1 MFGGRKECTR
11 CGRRVSR
18 WSKVGDTCPHCK
30 VVWTRYSYNSRPG
43 DPLEDALIAAENRQI
58 DEQKRAFVR
67 RIKWLLGLLG
77 VVLLLVLIAAF
88 GFYLRPVSY
97 LNAHVYLQEHLV
109 GIESHDI
116 KVDGYRMH
124 YLAMGPASGPPVV
137 LVHGLGGRAEDWW
150 NVAPI
155 LAKAGFRVYMPDLLG
170 FGRSQQPTDFSYSV
184 HDQATVVVDF
194 MDALGVK
201 QADVAGWSMG
211 GWIVQLI
218 AFEHPERVSRLI
230 LIDSVGLNIKP
241 SWNTNL
247 FVPTSYQELA
257 ELDALLMPNPPPI
270 PPFIARDFLRRFR
283 ANGWVIKRALAT
295 MMTAQDVTDN
305 LLPQL
310 KMPVLIIWGSLDQI
324 APVGQAQ
331 TMHHLIPQSQLL
343 LIPDCGHMVPLQC
356 SAEMDST
363 ALKFIQ

>member
-1 MFGGRKECTR
+1 MKWTM
-11 CGRRVSR
+11 RVF
-18 WSKVGDTCPHCK
+18 
-30 VVWTRYSYNSRPG
+30 
-43 DPLEDALIAAENRQI
+43 LALIALPA
-58 DEQKRAFVR
+58 
-67 RIKWLLGLLG
+67 
-77 VVLLLVLIAAF
+77 IAAL

-97 LNAHVYLQEHLV
+97 LNAHVYLQENLV
-109 GIESHDI
+109 GIESRNI

-124 YLAMGPASGPPVV
+124 YLAMGPASGAAVV

-170 FGRSQQPTDFSYSV
+170 FGRSQQPADFSYSV
-184 HDQATVVVDF
+184 RDQAAVVVHF
-194 MDALGVK
+194 MDELGVK

-218 AFEHPERVSRLI
+218 ALEHPERVSRLI

-241 SWNTNL
+241 LWNTNL

-257 ELDALLMPNPPPI
+257 KLEALLMPNPQPI

-295 MMTAQDVTDN
+295 MLTAQDVTDN

-310 KMPVLIIWGSLDQI
+310 KMPVLIVWGSLDQI
-324 APVGQAQ
+324 APVDQAQ
-331 TMHHLIPQSQLL
+331 TMHHLIPQSQLQ
-343 LIPDCGHMVPLQC
+343 LIPGCGHMVPLQC
-356 SAEMDST
+356 SAEMDPV
-363 ALKFIQ
+363 ALKFFQ

>member
-1 MFGGRKECTR
+1 MTNPAKWVV
-11 CGRRVSR
+11 RVF
-18 WSKVGDTCPHCK
+18 
-30 VVWTRYSYNSRPG
+30 
-43 DPLEDALIAAENRQI
+43 LALIALSA
-58 DEQKRAFVR
+58 
-67 RIKWLLGLLG
+67 
-77 VVLLLVLIAAF
+77 IAAL
-88 GFYLRPVSY
+88 GFYLRPVSF

-109 GIESHDI
+109 GIESRNI
-116 KVDGYRMH
+116 KVDGYRVH

-150 NVAPI
+150 NVAPV

-170 FGRSQQPTDFSYSV
+170 FGRSQQPADFSYSV
-184 HDQATVVVDF
+184 RDQAAVVVDF
-194 MDALGVK
+194 MSALGVK

-218 AFEHPERVSRLI
+218 ASEHPERVSRLI

-241 SWNTNL
+241 QWDTNL
-247 FVPTSYQELA
+247 FVPTSPH
-257 ELDALLMPNPPPI
+257 ELDELQALLMPHPQQI
-270 PPFIARDFLRRFR
+270 PPFVARDYLRRFR
-283 ANGWVIKRALAT
+283 ISGWVIKRALAT

-324 APVGQAQ
+324 APVDQAQ

-343 LIPDCGHMVPLQC
+343 LIPGCGHMVPLQC
-356 SAEMDST
+356 SAEMDPT
-363 ALKFIQ
+363 ALEFIQ